1 MRGPV
6 ARVLAR
12 AETAGGRQVEDCDG
26 QAVEISGVR
35 YRPGSLLFLDATS
48 EIISWHLDER
58 FTFWNLD
65 QRSDKWVATPCPP
78 RMAARVIGSATELGF
93 RPCSGFVRV
102 PLFIKGKIISAP
114 GWHAPTGLIVDVR
127 EDLPAT
133 PDRPTKDDAIRALA
147 RLLRPFREYLRN
159 SPKLRPVLAAAAL
172 TAVLRP
178 SLPTAPAILIDGN
191 VVGVGKGKIARALA
205 VLATDGLPAI
215 IAEGHNDEETEKRV
229 ATAVLQG
236 ASALLFDNLQRTVAS
251 STLESVLTEGVA
263 TVRIFGRLADVTVE
277 CRALVL
283 MTANN
288 ATLRRDMLRR
298 TLPVRIV
305 VPQEKPELRRFDF
318 DPVDEA
324 RQDRAELLAA
334 AFTVVKA
341 WHVARGLPENAK
353 IRTKTLG
360 SFEMWAEIVA
370 GAVEWLTGDN
380 PVDAVEARKNE
391 DPAAVAERAVITAL
405 HELFDDEFTAA
416 EAASRID
423 PATWGMVLSF
433 KGDHPEAR
441 AVGKWLHKRLDQAF
455 SIAQDHG
462 NPPVLVTLGQL
473 GTDRKG
479 NMRWTLKGAEFA
491 EFAEFVQPSVRKVS
505 EDLDTVECVQSGG
518 DLGGKNG
525 SASFRSQGQTNSANS
540 ANSALGDC
548 SWCRKPIER
557 SSGHTATSSGEFL
570 HNGCVD
576 GWARR

>member
-1 MRGPV
+1 MSRWHLRGWRRQFRALVSNHEGHRLRGSRRSEAEVRARLQGRREGGSQFAARYRDKIEVAVALPGEPGGKVDFLDVLLRDGAEAVRAAIISAETGAPADEETQAAAADDRVEVKLSALHSNANVRRCARGLSDIVTCAGRSQGCSRGP
-6 ARVLAR
+6 RQ
-12 AETAGGRQVEDCDG
+12 AGGRQVEDCDG

-35 YRPGSLLFLDATS
+35 YRPGSLLFLDATL

-102 PLFIKGKIISAP
+102 PLFIKGKIISSARMACSDRADHP
-114 GWHAPTGLIVDVR
+114 DVR
-127 EDLPAT
+127 EDVPAT
-133 PDRPTKDDAIRALA
+133 PDKPTKVMRSEPWQGSCA
-147 RLLRPFREYLRN
+147 PSGN
-159 SPKLRPVLAAAAL
+159 TSGTVPKLRPALAAAAL

-205 VLATDGLPAI
+205 VPATDGLPAI
-215 IAEGHNDEETEKRV
+215 IAEGHDDEETEKRV

-263 TVRIFGRLADVTVE
+263 TVRIFGRLANITVE

-283 MTANN
+283 ITANN

-298 TLPVRIV
+298 TLQVRIV
-305 VPQEKPELRRFDF
+305 VPPRETRLRRFDS

-341 WHVARGLPENAK
+341 WHVARGLLENAK

-391 DPAAVAERAVITAL
+391 DPAAVAERAVIAAL
-405 HELFDDEFTAA
+405 HESFDHEFTAA
-416 EAASRID
+416 EAASK
-423 PATWGMVLSF
+423 S
-433 KGDHPEAR
+433 
-441 AVGKWLHKRLDQAF
+441 
-455 SIAQDHG
+455 
-462 NPPVLVTLGQL
+462 TL
-473 GTDRKG
+473 RP
-479 NMRWTLKGAEFA
+479 GAWF
-491 EFAEFVQPSVRKVS
+491 
-505 EDLDTVECVQSGG
+505 
-518 DLGGKNG
+518 
-525 SASFRSQGQTNSANS
+525 
-540 ANSALGDC
+540 
-548 SWCRKPIER
+548 
-557 SSGHTATSSGEFL
+557 
-570 HNGCVD
+570 
-576 GWARR
+576 